1 MQDDLLSVAAGD
13 IFQVYM
19 ARIGHNERS
28 SSPIVTASYSHLTA
42 AMSFPVV
49 FRILFS
55 TAILLAM
62 ILAWYLVK
70 PKVEI
75 KQDDIG
81 AYVLTV
87 GVYSDPVEAATI
99 TEQLR
104 SNDIAVE
111 LEFVELVSGAQGYRI
126 ALPPIEG
133 EVEKEAMEARLDDL
147 GYRPRVRRIDK
158 MY

>member
-1 MQDDLLSVAAGD
+1 MHSEPSIL
-13 IFQVYM
+13 
-19 ARIGHNERS
+19 
-28 SSPIVTASYSHLTA
+28 TASHSHLIA
-42 AMSFPVV
+42 AMSFPIV
-49 FRILFS
+49 FRILLS
-55 TAILLAM
+55 TAILLGM
-62 ILAWYLVK
+62 IFAWHWVK

-75 KQDDIG
+75 KEDVG

-87 GVYSDPVEAATI
+87 GVYPDPVEAAQI

-104 SNDIAVE
+104 NHDIAVE

-133 EVEKEAMEARLDDL
+133 EAAKEAMETRLDDL
-147 GYRPRVRRIDK
+147 GYRPRVRRVDK

>member
-1 MQDDLLSVAAGD
+1 
-13 IFQVYM
+13 
-19 ARIGHNERS
+19 
-28 SSPIVTASYSHLTA
+28 
-42 AMSFPVV
+42 MSFPIV
-49 FRILFS
+49 FRILLS
-55 TAILLAM
+55 TAILLGM
-62 ILAWYLVK
+62 IFAWHWVK

-75 KQDDIG
+75 KEDVG

-87 GVYSDPVEAATI
+87 GVYPDPVEAAQI

-104 SNDIAVE
+104 NHDIAVE

-133 EVEKEAMEARLDDL
+133 EAAKEAMETRLDDL
-147 GYRPRVRRIDK
+147 GYRPRVRRVDK